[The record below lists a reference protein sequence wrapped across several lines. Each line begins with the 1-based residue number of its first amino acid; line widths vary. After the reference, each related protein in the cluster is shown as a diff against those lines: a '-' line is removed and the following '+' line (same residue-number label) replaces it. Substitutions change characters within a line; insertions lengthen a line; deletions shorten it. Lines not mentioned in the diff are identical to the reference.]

1 MTTAKDATALPRDA
15 AKRTFDAVIIEAKPG
30 MHNGSGGLPHHV
42 DLSRTLVITGSKPVL
57 KRASKFMQTIARAKG
72 TVSDGAPAPMSLE
85 DYVEW
90 KMGDFVKGMRN
101 GSGRNLHPMLISAI
115 ERPLITKALQ
125 ETKGNQIQAAELLGV
140 YGRPSRSGPRIQQER
155 SLQGSKWWRRFLTHI
170 KEGDDDERR
179 TDCKDGSVCRDYQ
192 GGRWKCAPCFYR
204 SGDLFSEKRTASV
217 AGQLRDLHD
226 FQAQGEDGTESADGG
241 EPQNSRGKS
250 AEVLS
255 RESFEVGCPV
265 TSGSPLTTRRIAK
278 REKAAC
284 SHRSTLPS
292 LCIS

>member
-1 MTTAKDATALPRDA
+1 MTLSSSVFSILLLSGDSEIQNHFRQTFKDAAMTTAKDATALPRDA

-30 MHNGSGGLPHHV
+30 MHNGSGGLPHQV

-125 ETKGNQIQAAELLGV
+125 ETKGNQIQAAELLGLNRNTLRKKIQNLHIPV
-140 YGRPSRSGPRIQQER
+140 KRGR
-155 SLQGSKWWRRFLTHI
+155 
-170 KEGDDDERR
+170 
-179 TDCKDGSVCRDYQ
+179 
-192 GGRWKCAPCFYR
+192 
-204 SGDLFSEKRTASV
+204 
-217 AGQLRDLHD
+217 
-226 FQAQGEDGTESADGG
+226 SA
-241 EPQNSRGKS
+241 R
-250 AEVLS
+250 V
-255 RESFEVGCPV
+255 RE
-265 TSGSPLTTRRIAK
+265 A
-278 REKAAC
+278 
-284 SHRSTLPS
+284 
-292 LCIS
+292 